1 MRRRLWLIAAVG
13 LALGS
18 CTNAG
23 LYATGA
29 GGVSGPDRT
38 EFKGTVCVPLAAGE
52 SFPVKVLFSLPSGLG
67 LPTEVVGEVL
77 DSVNTVMTEQ
87 ANDSLTYAIAGYH
100 TVATGYQGAFTR
112 DTNLLATGLSKYNSS
127 RTEGGPISQRSAI
140 KLAQSLLS
148 GDMQT
153 GCRGQVARTR
163 YLVVMVITATDTSC
177 ANPAFNAGLDT
188 SCQMFGATNPDCYAC
203 ELGRVTQELKALGAR
218 YGAGQVQLQPI
229 FVAGGPLGE
238 PDPLARYQ
246 ANAIAQAGGT
256 ELRQTSPGQIK
267 GTLQSINYGSLQA
280 GLILKRLIAF
290 NRNSIARNG
299 KLLPDS
305 DGDGLSDDQEAEF
318 GTDPTLPDS
327 DGDGLGDGVEIR
339 MGFKPQNDP
348 ANVNIIS
355 GCAATND
362 QDNDG
367 LNDCEERVIGT
378 DSCISDTDGDG
389 IPDIVEQNGG
399 TNPLIA
405 EDLADDDRD
414 GLTNVGEI
422 EKHTDALSAD
432 IEFQQEHGYGYSVKT
447 AADTADGRACYDLNI
462 FNVGLVKTL
471 ERPAPNNSGLVIRE
485 GTNDIYVYFQVGREN
500 DPRGS
505 GIGSLFVQ
513 PIRFTPPSTKR
524 PSGIITFADDS
535 FSSGL

>member
-1 MRRRLWLIAAVG
+1 MRRLALIAAVG

-18 CTNAG
+18 CTDAG
-23 LYATGA
+23 LYATGG

-38 EFKGTVCVPLAAGE
+38 EFQGQVCVPLAAGE
-52 SFPVKVLFSLPSGLG
+52 SFPVKVLFALPGGAGMDTS
-67 LPTEVVGEVL
+67 VVGEIIE
-77 DSVNTVMTEQ
+77 SVNTVMTEQ
-87 ANDSLTYAIAGYH
+87 SNASLSYAIAGYH

-112 DTNLLATGLSKYNSS
+112 DTNALSTALSKYNSNRS
-127 RTEGGPISQRSAI
+127 EGGPISIRSAI
-140 KLAQSLLS
+140 KLAQSLIS

-163 YLVVMVITATDTSC
+163 YLVVLVITAADTSC

-188 SCQMFGATNPDCYAC
+188 SCQMYGSTNPQCYSC
-203 ELGRVTQELKALGAR
+203 ELGRVTEELKTLAVR
-218 YGAGQVQLQPI
+218 YGAGQVQVQP
-229 FVAGGPLGE
+229 VYVTSS
-238 PDPLARYQ
+238 PDDLTRFQ
-246 ANAIAQAGGT
+246 AAAIALAGGT
-256 ELRQTSPGQIK
+256 GLRQTSPGQVK
-267 GTLQSINYGSLQA
+267 GTLQSINYGSLQS

-290 NRNSIARNG
+290 NRNAIARDG
-299 KLLPDS
+299 QLYADS
-305 DGDGLSDDQEAEF
+305 DGDGLSDDQEAIF

-327 DGDGLGDGVEIR
+327 DTDGLNDGVEIR
-339 MGFKPQNDP
+339 MGLKPQNEP
-348 ANVNIIS
+348 GNQNIIS
-355 GCAATND
+355 GCAVTND

-389 IPDIVEQNGG
+389 VPDVVEQNGS

-414 GLTNVGEI
+414 GLPNVGEI
-422 EKHTDALSAD
+422 ERHTDPLSAD
-432 IEFQQEHGYGYSVKT
+432 IKFQQEHGYGYDVKDAEAT
-447 AADTADGRACYDLNI
+447 PDGRACYHLDI
-462 FNVGLVKTL
+462 FNVGLIATL
-471 ERPAPNNSGLVIRE
+471 ARPAPNNSGLVIQK
-485 GTNDIYVYFQVGREN
+485 GTNDIYIYFQVGREN

-513 PIRFTPPSTKR
+513 PVRFIPPAGKR
-524 PSGIITFADDS
+524 PKGVITFADDS